1 MANPLLPFPSEQ
13 QQQQQQDEPP
23 QLLLHPAPLLPLA
36 SLPGAYVTALSAA
49 VGYWRVV
56 QLSHSRIE
64 SNPPAGR
71 LDELTV
77 LADAVLAALRG
88 EGNCATATLL
98 CWRYVGLLQLVL
110 TVLGGADCAG

>member
-1 MANPLLPFPSEQ
+1 MANPPLPFPNEVQ

-23 QLLLHPAPLLPLA
+23 QLLLHPAPLLPQA
-36 SLPGAYVTALSAA
+36 TLPGAFVKALAAA
-49 VGYWRVV
+49 VAYWKAV

-64 SNPPAGR
+64 SNPPATR

-88 EGNCATATLL
+88 ESKTL
-98 CWRYVGLLQLVL
+98 YVL
-110 TVLGGADCAG
+110 TLRKA